1 MADVLQLGVVASL
14 PERAPAVPQLVIGS
28 DVEIASQVLNVL
40 RNEFGEVVHSEG
52 GFCVWA
58 KTHWRRL
65 EDREVIHRIRP
76 FDGATYPTARGQGC
90 IRLGKSRIESIV
102 FVLRAEAEQPHFF
115 DSPRQGINCASGLI
129 VFDQPDKPA
138 VIPHHPDHRRR
149 HVLAGRWPAAGQVAL
164 NALLCQLL
172 EGVFLGDP
180 DADAKTELLAEIAGV
195 AALGIAT
202 QISSPK
208 AIVLYGPSAENGK
221 SQILNLLRGLLPPE
235 AVAEISPRKFD
246 DDRFLIRLAG
256 VLLNAVD
263 EIGGDAIFSESFK
276 ALVTGDHMTGRD
288 VYRSAT
294 TFKPSALHVLAGN
307 TLPSFAGGM
316 DAGVRRRLLVIR
328 FNRKIPLDERI
339 ADLGAR
345 IGREE
350 ADALLAWAV
359 GGAARLIQRG
369 SFEEPFSSRQALLE
383 WITLSDV
390 VGGWLRDHEQVVVT
404 ENPADVVST
413 KVAYKQFSLW
423 CTQEGI
429 PRMQVPRHA
438 DFTQRVGAAGI
449 KGLICKRL
457 KSGRQ
462 LSGMRLVSSVPEGR

>member
-1 MADVLQLGVVASL
+1 MADVVDLGVVAPL
-14 PERAPAVPQLVIGS
+14 PERASVVPRLFIGS
-28 DVEIASQVLNVL
+28 DVEIASQVLDGL
-40 RNEFGEVVHSEG
+40 RIEFSEVVHSEG
-52 GFCVWA
+52 GFWVWA
-58 KTHWRRL
+58 VTHWRRL
-65 EDREVIHRIRP
+65 EQAEVIHRIRV
-76 FDGATYPTARGQGC
+76 FDGAAYSTARGQGC
-90 IRLGKSRIESIV
+90 VRLGKARIESII
-102 FVLRAEAEQPHFF
+102 FVLRAQAEQPHFF

-129 VFDQPDKPA
+129 VFDQPGTPA
-138 VIPHHPDHRRR
+138 LLPHHPDHRRR
-149 HVLAGRWPAAGQVAL
+149 HVLAGCWTAANQVAP
-164 NALLCQLL
+164 NALLCRLL

-180 DADAKTELLAEIAGV
+180 DAEAKTELLAEIAGV

-202 QISSPK
+202 HISSPK

-235 AVAEISPRKFD
+235 AVAEVSPRKFA

-256 VLLNAVD
+256 VMLNAVD
-263 EIGGDAIFSESFK
+263 EIGGDAIFGENFK

-294 TFKPSALHVLAGN
+294 TFKPCALHVLAGN
-307 TLPSFAGGM
+307 KLPSFAGGM

-328 FNRKIPLDERI
+328 FNRKIPVDERVV
-339 ADLGAR
+339 DLGAR

-359 GGAARLIQRG
+359 AGAARVIQRG
-369 SFEEPFSSRQALLE
+369 KYEEPLSSRQALLE

-413 KVAYKQFSLW
+413 KIAYKQFSLW

-429 PRMQVPRHA
+429 QRMQVPRHA
-438 DFTQRVGAAGI
+438 DFTQRVCTAGI
-449 KGLICKRL
+449 KGLTCKRL

-462 LSGMRLVSSVPEGR
+462 LSGIRLVSSAPEGR